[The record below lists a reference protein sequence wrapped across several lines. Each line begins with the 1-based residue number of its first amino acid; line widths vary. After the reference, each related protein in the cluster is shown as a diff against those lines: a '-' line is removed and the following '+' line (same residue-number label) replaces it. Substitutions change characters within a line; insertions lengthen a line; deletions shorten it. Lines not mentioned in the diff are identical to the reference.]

1 MAFFTATPKSCKT
14 YFDEGAVRAPLIP
27 EVAEKIEKYGAQF
40 YSACDGLAASSGIPR
55 PGTNAWRIAHP
66 NKSGGRRTRKHKGRK
81 SRKHHMGKMHGK
93 HKSRSNRNNRH

>member
-66 NKSGGRRTRKHKGRK
+66 NKSGGRRTRKRKSTRKGRK
-81 SRKHHMGKMHGK
+81 GS
-93 HKSRSNRNNRH
+93 KSRRNRH